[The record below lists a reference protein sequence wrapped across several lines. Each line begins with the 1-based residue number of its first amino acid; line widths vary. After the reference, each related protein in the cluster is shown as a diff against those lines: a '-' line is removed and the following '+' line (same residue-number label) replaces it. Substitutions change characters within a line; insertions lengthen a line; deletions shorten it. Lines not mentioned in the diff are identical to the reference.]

1 MVLPVF
7 QKLIF
12 LAYLQDCVMKKLISK
27 LTLSLA
33 LILSFGMTAEAQLAK
48 SGKIS
53 GTFAFAG
60 KVLGMHMK
68 DKAPAFILA
77 EYYGSTT
84 NDAGSG
90 IFHMNSFKCHFTLEV
105 VQMPKTEL
113 EGYCTFRDADGDTV
127 TFRASAT
134 GFLGGPTNATN
145 RITHGTGKY
154 KGITGSGEYR
164 SSPVPPFEQGTFQ
177 GRGTFSTT
185 YKIP

>member
-1 MVLPVF
+1 M
-7 QKLIF
+7 KNLIT
-12 LAYLQDCVMKKLISK
+12 K
-27 LTLSLA
+27 LTVSLA
-33 LILSFGMTAEAQLAK
+33 LVLSFGMTAQAQLAK
-48 SGKIS
+48 SGKFS
-53 GTFAFAG
+53 GTFTGAA
-60 KVLGMHMK
+60 KPLAMHMLGE
-68 DKAPAFILA
+68 APVLILV
-77 EYYGSTT
+77 EMFGGTT